1 MTSDLASVKA
11 ICRNLKGL
19 GEKEFSRPDLF
30 RKRLKKRLEGG

>member
-19 GEKEFSRPDLF
+19 GKKKLLRPDLF
-30 RKRLKKRLEGG
+30 AKRLKKRLEGG